1 MFWTK
6 PKPLTER
13 EQLQEEAVSLAC
25 DLFSTG
31 NLYGNDETGWSDNK
45 TIAEAKKVAYIP
57 SKTFPRLWV
66 GGCVF
71 ELSSSQSQRIHNVI
85 AKRVFA
91 TLKQG
96 DI

>member
-1 MFWTK
+1 MFRK
-6 PKPLTER
+6 KSKPLTER

-31 NLYGNDETGWSDNK
+31 NLFGGDETGWSDNK
-45 TIAEAKKVAYIP
+45 TIADAKKVAYRP
-57 SKTFPRLWV
+57 SEIFPRLWL

-71 ELSSSQSQRIHNVI
+71 DISSSQAERIHNVI
-85 AKRVFA
+85 ARRVIA